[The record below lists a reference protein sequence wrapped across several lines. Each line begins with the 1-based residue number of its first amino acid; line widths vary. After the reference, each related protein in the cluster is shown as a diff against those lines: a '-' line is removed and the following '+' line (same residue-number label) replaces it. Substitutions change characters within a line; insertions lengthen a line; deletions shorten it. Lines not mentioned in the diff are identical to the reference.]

1 MSGGAPGGPSGNT
14 GKRPVSPPPQP
25 KVVINLISD
34 SDDSDDS
41 SNEVQSKAKRVKKV
55 NSGGAGSSNAGGA
68 GSSNA
73 AGGGASSSNAGRVG
87 CLFPGLCK
95 KCKAKT
101 RSQHEQ
107 HMWGSKPKKP
117 LVCTLNVPMASS
129 VAGKHPTSDLG
140 IQANIFLAAL
150 QAGAPHALTAPLP
163 LQAPA
168 PQLKP
173 PPQAHAQPRGQA
185 RVAPVFVPVSVP
197 VSVSM
202 PVPMSVSVSMH
213 VSVQAPAQASVQA
226 PAQASVQAPAHQPL
240 PECPWDCGQ
249 PNCSYVR
256 WLEEHCVPGK
266 TPEDLIYVTPV
277 QDLLAS
283 GALRVHLV
291 DENTDLEMNHCTHLL
306 EAGLIL
312 KYGGPRPGRNGLA
325 GSSVYTAGVLKA
337 GWYGAHPANTQVG
350 FKFGLRRGPPVLR
363 VVVRAQPN
371 PHWLLQEDT
380 RSEGKL
386 RRWQT
391 TGVMMPGGK
400 IRRIAQLVVEGGF
413 SAAVAMDRT
422 HDLDECASACCCLLD
437 AIDVKWVK
445 GAINRLDPSER
456 GGHAIIQRDNQWVIT
471 RKGPGGGRVDMA
483 VGGRC

>member
-1 MSGGAPGGPSGNT
+1 
-14 GKRPVSPPPQP
+14 
-25 KVVINLISD
+25 
-34 SDDSDDS
+34 
-41 SNEVQSKAKRVKKV
+41 
-55 NSGGAGSSNAGGA
+55 
-68 GSSNA
+68 
-73 AGGGASSSNAGRVG
+73 
-87 CLFPGLCK
+87 
-95 KCKAKT
+95 
-101 RSQHEQ
+101 
-107 HMWGSKPKKP
+107 
-117 LVCTLNVPMASS
+117 VCTLNVPMASS
-129 VAGKHPTSDLG
+129 VAKKKPTSDLG
-140 IQANIFLAAL
+140 RQASIFLAAS
-150 QAGAPHALTAPLP
+150 QAGGSHAVSAPLP

-197 VSVSM
+197 VSM
-202 PVPMSVSVSMH
+202 P

-226 PAQASVQAPAHQPL
+226 PAPHPG
-240 PECPWDCGQ
+240 CPWDCGQ

-266 TPEDLIYVTPV
+266 TPEDLIYVTAV
-277 QDLLAS
+277 QDLLES
-283 GALRVHLV
+283 GAIRVHMV
-291 DENTDLEMNHCTHLL
+291 DENTDLLMDHCTYLL

-312 KYGGPRPGRNGLA
+312 KYEGPRPGRNGLA

-400 IRRIAQLVVEGGF
+400 LRRIAQLVVEGGF